1 MTDQEYQEQ
10 MYAMKMG
17 EIVITSAQYLGW
29 TKDMEDNPVQFL
41 VQAAYEEGWVN
52 AENHSFEVGV

>member
-1 MTDQEYQEQ
+1 MTDEEY
-10 MYAMKMG
+10 KMNMG
-17 EIVITSAQYLGW
+17 DIVITSAQYLGW

-52 AENHSFEVGV
+52 GMRDADFNSFSEEP

>member
-1 MTDQEYQEQ
+1 MTDEEY
-10 MYAMKMG
+10 KMNMG
-17 EIVITSAQYLGW
+17 DIVITSAQYLGW

-52 AENHSFEVGV
+52 AENHSFDVGA